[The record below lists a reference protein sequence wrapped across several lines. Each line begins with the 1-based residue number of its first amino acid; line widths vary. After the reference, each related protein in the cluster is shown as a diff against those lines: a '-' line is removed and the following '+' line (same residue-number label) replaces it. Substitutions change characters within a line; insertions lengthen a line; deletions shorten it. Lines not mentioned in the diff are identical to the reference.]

1 MSTFANPVAQND
13 STRMFDEDDSY
24 VGYDSQ
30 PFDDSFAAG
39 NDVFESQL
47 PIYGEFSPLENEGF
61 GGPEGPIFP
70 PPSEK
75 DAEQGFSLREW
86 RRQNAILLGDKE
98 KREKE
103 SLSQIIKE
111 AEDYKVE
118 FYKKREI
125 ACENNK
131 ITNREKEKLFLVNRE
146 KFHAEVD
153 KNYWKSIAEL
163 IPNEVA
169 AIEKRKGK
177 KDLEKKPA
185 IAVIQG
191 PKPGKP
197 TELSRMR
204 QILLKLKHSA
214 PPHLKYSPAEAA
226 TSIDATVATT
236 SLKANTVVTASEPVA
251 VA

>member
-75 DAEQGFSLREW
+75 DAEQGFALREW
-86 RRQNAILLGDKE
+86 RRQNAILLEDKE
-98 KREKE
+98 RREKE

-118 FYKKREI
+118 SYKKREI

-131 ITNREKEKLFLVNRE
+131 ITNREKEKVRLHFV
-146 KFHAEVD
+146 F
-153 KNYWKSIAEL
+153 S
-163 IPNEVA
+163 
-169 AIEKRKGK
+169 
-177 KDLEKKPA
+177 
-185 IAVIQG
+185 
-191 PKPGKP
+191 
-197 TELSRMR
+197 
-204 QILLKLKHSA
+204 
-214 PPHLKYSPAEAA
+214 
-226 TSIDATVATT
+226 
-236 SLKANTVVTASEPVA
+236 
-251 VA
+251 

>member
-1 MSTFANPVAQND
+1 MSAFANSGEQTE
-13 STRMFDEDDSY
+13 STRMFDEDGSNA
-24 VGYDSQ
+24 GYDSQ

-39 NDVFESQL
+39 NDIFESQP
-47 PIYGEFSPLENEGF
+47 PIYGDFSPLENEGF
-61 GGPEGPIFP
+61 GRSEGPIFP
-70 PPSEK
+70 PPSEM
-75 DAEQGFSLREW
+75 DAEQGFSFREW
-86 RRQNAILLGDKE
+86 RRQNAILLEDKE

-103 SLSQIIKE
+103 VLSQIIKE

-118 FYKKREI
+118 FHEKREL

-146 KFHAEVD
+146 NFHAEAD

-163 IPNEVA
+163 IPNEVP

-185 IAVIQG
+185 IAVLQG

-204 QILLKLKHSA
+204 QILLKLKHGA
-214 PPHLKYSPAEAA
+214 PPHLKYSSAAEA
-226 TSIDATVATT
+226 TSIDAET
-236 SLKANTVVTASEPVA
+236 SDANTVVMAPEPVA